1 MKTNLEAVARNKA
14 IVRSYYEEGRL
25 ECAKCGDDQHAIQ
38 IKWRKVSN
46 G

>member
-1 MKTNLEAVARNKA
+1 MKTILEAVARNKA
-14 IVRSYYEEGRL
+14 IVRPYYEGGRL
-25 ECAKCGDDQHAIQ
+25 EYAKCGDDQHAKH